1 MSKFLL
7 IRLISYLTIFITYL
21 FFMSIFSPLGV
32 DWLDWHAQRLFNTV
46 EFLKI
51 TGYFNSYGFS
61 IWTICEDCNLN
72 GPEWKNKIYISQ
84 TRIYLIPYIIINHLF
99 GKEIFIIIGN
109 ILDKSI
115 IFFIGVIIAEIFFKI
130 IKNETIIHKFLLS
143 IFCFTLF
150 IFSPWVYKMIISSW
164 AEIHFLFYFLISLS
178 LFHYKKIKSGLVLLF
193 LSGITN
199 HMWTFLIG
207 TYFLILNF
215 YSKNKKKNFLIKYSF
230 LNKNN
235 IKLKNL
241 FIIILFLPTLIFLI
255 LNILVKNKYVFSE
268 GSNLLNR
275 IGISGDDIHNGGI
288 IGSLQFLGG
297 NRITRCFENININN
311 LTDTIFSFNC
321 LLSTVGMF
329 LLSLISI
336 FGFILAIKKQNYLKK
351 YLSSLSFAF
360 LVTICVL
367 QQTMSAHLMGI
378 TIVFSIIFS
387 IGLTYYFLWFK
398 NLFKEKTL
406 NLFFLS
412 PIAFAILILCIRV
425 NMLTG
430 PNG

>member
-143 IFCFTLF
+143 LFCFTLF

-164 AEIHFLFYFLISLS
+164 AEIHFLF
-178 LFHYKKIKSGLVLLF
+178 
-193 LSGITN
+193 
-199 HMWTFLIG
+199 
-207 TYFLILNF
+207 
-215 YSKNKKKNFLIKYSF
+215 
-230 LNKNN
+230 
-235 IKLKNL
+235 
-241 FIIILFLPTLIFLI
+241 IF
-255 LNILVKNKYVFSE
+255 
-268 GSNLLNR
+268 
-275 IGISGDDIHNGGI
+275 
-288 IGSLQFLGG
+288 
-297 NRITRCFENININN
+297 
-311 LTDTIFSFNC
+311 
-321 LLSTVGMF
+321 
-329 LLSLISI
+329 
-336 FGFILAIKKQNYLKK
+336 
-351 YLSSLSFAF
+351 
-360 LVTICVL
+360 
-367 QQTMSAHLMGI
+367 
-378 TIVFSIIFS
+378 
-387 IGLTYYFLWFK
+387 
-398 NLFKEKTL
+398 
-406 NLFFLS
+406 
-412 PIAFAILILCIRV
+412 
-425 NMLTG
+425 
-430 PNG
+430 